1 MDKISPERRS
11 ENMRRITSKDTAPEM
26 IVRKLIYSLGYRYRL
41 HKKELPGKPDLSFIS
56 KKKIIFVHGC
66 FWHMHNNPNCS
77 DARIPKTRSNYWIK
91 KLTKNVERDKKQQI
105 KLKNMGWD
113 ILIVWECETK
123 DIKSLKRKIVSF
135 LERKN

>member
-1 MDKISPERRS
+1 
-11 ENMRRITSKDTAPEM
+11 M